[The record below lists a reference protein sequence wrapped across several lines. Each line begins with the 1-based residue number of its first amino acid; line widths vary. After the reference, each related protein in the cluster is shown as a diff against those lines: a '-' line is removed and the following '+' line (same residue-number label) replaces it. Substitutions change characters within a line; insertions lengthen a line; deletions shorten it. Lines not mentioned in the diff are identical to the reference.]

1 MKKLIVA
8 AALAGMSL
16 QAATV
21 ATVNGKKIDERDLV
35 QVMQQITR
43 GQYAQL
49 PQASKDQVKKVAIE
63 QAIGQILIQ
72 QTAHDSK
79 IMQTSQYKYALAETL
94 AKIEPQLAAEV
105 WLKQEFN
112 KVKVTPAE
120 VKKFYNDNKD
130 KFSAPKQVHARHI
143 LVKEDNK
150 KLAVSI
156 INQLKGLKGKA
167 LQSKF
172 EALAKKHST
181 GPSAPKGGDL
191 GFFPKGAMVPA
202 FDKAVFS
209 MKVGTVTSIPVKTRF
224 GYHVIYLQEVKGGK
238 SKGFKALKPQVEQA
252 LKGQKFQKILKAKV
266 EKLKKKAKIS
276 YK

>member
-63 QAIGQILIQ
+63 QAIGQILIR